1 MKAISECI
9 HERGKRSN
17 RYVRRRI
24 PAAIRA
30 AYPSRQTRLV
40 RTEFEQKR

>member
-9 HERGKRSN
+9 HERGKLGN
-17 RYVRRRI
+17 RYVRRCI

-30 AYPSRQTRLV
+30 G
-40 RTEFEQKR
+40 